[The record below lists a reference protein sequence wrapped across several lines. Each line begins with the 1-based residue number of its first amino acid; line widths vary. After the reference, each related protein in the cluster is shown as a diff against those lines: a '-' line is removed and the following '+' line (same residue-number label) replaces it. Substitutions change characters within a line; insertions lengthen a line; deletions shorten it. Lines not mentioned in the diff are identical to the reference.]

1 MLPKIQIRYLND
13 DLYAGVIKI
22 NIRELIRYWSI
33 MMSTSSN
40 VNFNLF
46 NQSKQKKLSD
56 ADVSTFWNKY
66 ENDRSDKEVRDK
78 LIIQYIYLVKYVAGR
93 LRISLPATIST
104 EDISS
109 YGVEGLIDAVE
120 KFIPSKGV
128 RFETY
133 ALLRIRGAII
143 DRIRSLDWVPR
154 GAQKR
159 YKQIQA
165 FISEYQNKF
174 GKAPNTEL
182 IAKHLEISK
191 EKVEASM
198 LEMESN
204 TMVSIYDRRDSSP
217 DGIELID
224 TIQDKKVD
232 DPLAQLENRDVKNEL
247 SRALSNLPERERMI
261 LALYYHEN
269 MTLKEIGT
277 TLTISE
283 SRVCQLH
290 AQAIMKLRKLLSSK
304 DVRSK
309 STFK

>member
-1 MLPKIQIRYLND
+1 MN
-13 DLYAGVIKI
+13 
-22 NIRELIRYWSI
+22 
-33 MMSTSSN
+33 MSSN
-40 VNFNLF
+40 LNFNLF
-46 NQSKQKKLSD
+46 DSKQKKLSD
-56 ADVSTFWNKY
+56 EEINKVWAQF
-66 ENDRSDKEVRDK
+66 ETDKKNKQLRDR

-143 DRIRSLDWVPR
+143 DRIRSLEWVPR
-154 GAQKR
+154 GTQKR
-159 YKQIQA
+159 YKQIKAIMADYQA
-165 FISEYQNKF
+165 RLGRNPTTDE
-174 GKAPNTEL
+174 
-182 IAKHLEISK
+182 IAKEMELPR
-191 EKVEASM
+191 EKVEAA
-198 LEMESN
+198 LVDMENN
-204 TMVSIYDRRDSSP
+204 TMVSIYEKKDSSME
-217 DGIELID
+217 GIELID
-224 TIQDKKVD
+224 TIQDKKAD
-232 DPLAQLENRDVKNEL
+232 DPLEQLENRDVKNEL

-277 TLTISE
+277 TLSISE

-290 AQAIMKLRKLLSSK
+290 AQAIMKLRKLLNSK
-304 DVRSK
+304 DLKTKSPFSK
-309 STFK
+309 